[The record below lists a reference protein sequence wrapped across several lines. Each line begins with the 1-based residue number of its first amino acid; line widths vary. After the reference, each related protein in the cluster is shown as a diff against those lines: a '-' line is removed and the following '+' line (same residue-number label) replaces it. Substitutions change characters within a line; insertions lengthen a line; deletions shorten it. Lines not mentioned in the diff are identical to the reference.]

1 MVKKALMMLGVLAIV
16 GVAGL
21 SLLLPDAVNAS
32 GHSATRSFVTGSVAA
47 GSELEITL
55 EVTGLG
61 GFGQVRETLP
71 EGFTFV
77 RSEDVT
83 ASVDGQIVAFTI
95 LGSDATFHY
104 TVAASTTTG
113 TYEFSGTVGDSNRD
127 SLAVGGASSVE
138 VTGPKGPEAT
148 RSISR
153 SSVDSGGQVTITI
166 TTTSD
171 YGAAGTV
178 VEILPEGFSYASST
192 LSSAAVADRGNSVGF
207 TLLGDDSFS
216 YTVNASSEAGDYT
229 FAGTISNFDRL
240 AGDITGDDTVS
251 VNPPAPPAAT
261 RSFPA
266 VFVEPASEV
275 VVTIAA
281 SGYGASGII
290 EEDIPEGFA
299 YLGTDLPGGAVEV
312 SGQAVS
318 FIVLG
323 EDSLTYTVTAPAEA
337 GTYSFSGT
345 LKDINKT
352 QVDIG
357 GDADLL
363 VGNPGIEITD
373 NGVREINENTPFGV
387 RIGDPIAA
395 SSAVSALNFEI
406 TSAAADT
413 FDIEADTGQLR
424 TKGDLD
430 FETRASYS
438 LQVTITDEYGE
449 SASLVVTIKVLDR
462 DEYVEPTATPEPTAT
477 AVPTAT
483 SVPPTATSVPPTATS
498 VPPTVTSVPEATA
511 TPIPEVEEEGGFPVW
526 AIIVIV
532 LAVIASVAIIGFVVY
547 RRRQG

>member
-32 GHSATRSFVTGSVAA
+32 GHSAARSFVTDSVAA
-47 GSELEITL
+47 GSELEVTL
-55 EVTGLG
+55 QVTGLG

-71 EGFTFV
+71 DGFVFV

-104 TVAASTTTG
+104 TVTASTTPG

-138 VTGPKGPEAT
+138 VTGPKGPEAS

-166 TTTSD
+166 TTDSD

-178 VEILPEGFSYASST
+178 VETLPEGFSYASST
-192 LSSAAVADRGNSVGF
+192 LSSAAVSDRGESVGF

-229 FAGTISNFDRL
+229 FSGIISNFDRL
-240 AGDITGDDTVS
+240 TGDITGDDTVS
-251 VNPPAPPAAT
+251 VNPPAPPAAA

-266 VFVEPASEV
+266 VFVEPETDV

-290 EEDIPEGFA
+290 EENIPEGFS
-299 YLGTDLPGGAVEV
+299 YVGTDLPGGAVEV

-323 EDSLTYTVTAPAEA
+323 EVIINYTVTAPAETGSYA
-337 GTYSFSGT
+337 FSGT

-352 QVDIG
+352 KVDIA
-357 GDADLL
+357 GDTDLL
-363 VGNPGIEITD
+363 VGNPGIVITD
-373 NGVREINENTPFGV
+373 DGIRTINENTPYGV

-395 SSAVSALNFEI
+395 SSAVSSLTFEI

-424 TKGDLD
+424 AKGPLD

-438 LQVTITDEYGE
+438 LRVTITDEFGE
-449 SASLVVTIKVLDR
+449 SESLVVTIQVTDR
-462 DEYVEPTATPEPTAT
+462 DEYETPVPVPPTETPVPPTATPA
-477 AVPTAT
+477 PTAT
-483 SVPPTATSVPPTATS
+483 SVPATATSVPATATS
-498 VPPTVTSVPEATA
+498 APEAR
-511 TPIPEVEEEGGFPVW
+511 PRSLLPQRKK
-526 AIIVIV
+526 
-532 LAVIASVAIIGFVVY
+532 AVDSRSGPS
-547 RRRQG
+547 

>member
-21 SLLLPDAVNAS
+21 SLLLPDAVKAS
-32 GHSATRSFVTGSVAA
+32 GHSAARSFLTDSVAA
-47 GSELEITL
+47 GSELEVTL
-55 EVTGLG
+55 QVTGLG

-71 EGFTFV
+71 DGFVFV

-83 ASVDGQIVAFTI
+83 ASVDGQTVAFTI

-104 TVAASTTTG
+104 TVTAPITPG

-138 VTGPKGPEAT
+138 VTGPEAT

-166 TTTSD
+166 TTDSD

-178 VEILPEGFSYASST
+178 VETLPEGFSYASST
-192 LSSAAVADRGNSVGF
+192 LSSAAVADRGESVGF

-229 FAGTISNFDRL
+229 FSGIISNFDRL
-240 AGDITGDDTVS
+240 TGDITGDDTVS
-251 VNPPAPPAAT
+251 VNPPAPPAAA

-266 VFVEPASEV
+266 VFVEPETDV
-275 VVTIAA
+275 LVTIAA

-290 EEDIPEGFA
+290 EENIPEGFS
-299 YLGTDLPGGAVEV
+299 YVGTDLPGGAVEV

-323 EDSLTYTVTAPAEA
+323 EESINYTVTAPAETGSYA
-337 GTYSFSGT
+337 FSGT

-352 QVDIG
+352 KVDIA
-357 GDADLL
+357 GDTDLL
-363 VGNPGIEITD
+363 VGNPGIVITD
-373 NGVREINENTPFGV
+373 DGIRTINENTPYGV

-395 SSAVSALNFEI
+395 SSAVSSLTFEI

-424 TKGDLD
+424 AKGPLD

-438 LQVTITDEYGE
+438 LRVTITDEFGE
-449 SASLVVTIKVLDR
+449 SESLVVTIQVTDR
-462 DEYVEPTATPEPTAT
+462 DEYVEPTATPEPTETPVPPTAT
-477 AVPTAT
+477 PAPTAT
-483 SVPPTATSVPPTATS
+483 SVPATATSVPATATS
-498 VPPTVTSVPEATA
+498 APEPPATVDSGPV
-511 TPIPEVEEEGGFPVW
+511 EVDEGGFPVW

-532 LAVIASVAIIGFVVY
+532 LAVIAGVAIIGFVVY
-547 RRRQG
+547 RRRQV